1 MPLKTISIWPN
12 DMAIVQ
18 ARTRRVIFPAYKE
31 GEKRCC
37 VLLFMAAAAWS
48 NSINGVIV
56 IKMTTRLIWM
66 ILDRIKK
73 YFGNYKCGLFCCY
86 SAKKIT

>member
-12 DMAIVQ
+12 GMAIVQ

-31 GEKRCC
+31 GEKRCR
-37 VLLFMAAAAWS
+37 VLLFMAVAAWS
-48 NSINGVIV
+48 KSINSVNV

-66 ILDRIKK
+66 IFDRIKK
-73 YFGNYKCGLFCCY
+73 
-86 SAKKIT
+86 